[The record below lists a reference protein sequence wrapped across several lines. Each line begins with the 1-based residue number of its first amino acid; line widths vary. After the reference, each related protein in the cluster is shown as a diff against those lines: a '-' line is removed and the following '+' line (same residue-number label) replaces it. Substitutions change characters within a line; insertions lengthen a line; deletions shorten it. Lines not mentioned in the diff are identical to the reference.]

1 METTKENKNQLK
13 LQDEICELLDQQS
26 EQEDIIK
33 EALREIKQINKKIRM
48 KERKLVK
55 VNLLREV
62 LAKVEGGEG

>member
-1 METTKENKNQLK
+1 METADENKNQLK

-33 EALREIKQINKKIRM
+33 EALREIKQINMKIRM

-62 LAKVEGGEG
+62 IAKVEGDA

>member
-1 METTKENKNQLK
+1 METTEENKNQLK

-62 LAKVEGGEG
+62 IAKVEGGEG

>member
-1 METTKENKNQLK
+1 METTEENKNQLK